1 MKKKIYVIPEC
12 QVVSTA
18 QVVLFGMSG
27 DDEPITPGIG
37 GDGKGSDGDNANEF
51 HSGSNIWDE

>member
-27 DDEPITPGIG
+27 DDEPVTPGIEG
-37 GDGKGSDGDNANEF
+37 GGSDGGNANEF